1 MARTCV
7 QQVLSSSFCILD
19 LFYLITRACLRPS
32 RRAKKASRLILSS
45 VISPRDETLADRLQ
59 RIKSSYQ
66 AHGLRA
72 YVEVELFKHPHLLL
86 LQSKNSIFKLPGGRI
101 TPAESVTLG
110 IFFRY
115 FNSWVLTGM
124 VYDKNVMP
132 CRHNISDKWH

>member
-19 LFYLITRACLRPS
+19 LFYLIT
-32 RRAKKASRLILSS
+32 
-45 VISPRDETLADRLQ
+45 RDETLADRLQ